1 MNPKNA
7 FFMQNPYA
15 SLLSNIA
22 IKVELEQKK
31 RFKPT
36 KSGDDLVELLNAAAA
51 TESSAVRKA
60 HSKFIDELTVHQRIC
75 LHCLAVRDGFGL
87 PAIVKKDS
95 AHSSNGLGKTADGAK
110 SAKPVRMYRGQP
122 LAD

>member
-60 HSKFIDELTVHQRIC
+60 HSKFIDELTIHQRIC
-75 LHCLAVRDGFGL
+75 LHCLGVRDGFGL

-95 AHSSNGLGKTADGAK
+95 AVGKTADGAK

-122 LAD
+122 MAD